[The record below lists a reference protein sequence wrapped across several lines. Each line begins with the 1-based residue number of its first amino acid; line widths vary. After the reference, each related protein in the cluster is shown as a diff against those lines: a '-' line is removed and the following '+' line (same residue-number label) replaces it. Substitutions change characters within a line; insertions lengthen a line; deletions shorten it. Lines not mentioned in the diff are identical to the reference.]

1 MVSASIISIAAG
13 RMPAPMIA
21 ETAAPPWPIVSNA
34 ASSVV
39 TACGIG
45 VSWTTI
51 LVTMPSVPSEP
62 VNAPT
67 RS

>member
-1 MVSASIISIAAG
+1 
-13 RMPAPMIA
+13 MIA
-21 ETAAPPWPIVSNA
+21 ETAAPPWPVVSNA

-45 VSWTTI
+45 VSLTTI

>member
-1 MVSASIISIAAG
+1 
-13 RMPAPMIA
+13 MPAPMIA
-21 ETAAPPWPIVSNA
+21 ETAVPPAPVVLKA

-39 TACGIG
+39 TACGIL
-45 VSWTTI
+45 VSFTTI

-62 VNAPT
+62 VNAPS

>member
-1 MVSASIISIAAG
+1 
-13 RMPAPMIA
+13 MIA
-21 ETAAPPWPIVSNA
+21 DTAAPPAPVLRKP
-34 ASSVV
+34 ASRVV
-39 TACGIG
+39 ITCGIR
-45 VSWTTI
+45 VSLTTI

>member
-1 MVSASIISIAAG
+1 MMAD
-13 RMPAPMIA
+13 
-21 ETAAPPWPIVSNA
+21 TAVPPSPVVRNP

-39 TACGIG
+39 ITCGIR
-45 VSWTTI
+45 VSRTTI